1 LLGFPSVRMRRH
13 RSSWTSV
20 DVQRHHL
27 YQKVVM
33 HGAFGNF
40 FVKFSDGIGETIK
53 NDEDVKPGLLIIK
66 SQVS

>member
-1 LLGFPSVRMRRH
+1 
-13 RSSWTSV
+13 
-20 DVQRHHL
+20 
-27 YQKVVM
+27 M

-53 NDEDVKPGLLIIK
+53 NDEDVKPGLLITK